1 MTTPLS
7 HYYMLAVQKLG
18 FRQQSYQQAFGIEG
32 SPANLALIDLAD
44 FCGVFNDQSQA
55 TLTDAEVRERHG
67 MRRAFFRIWKNL
79 NLNPAEM
86 ELVARSALVRA
97 AARLAA
103 EDGDRS

>member
-1 MTTPLS
+1 MTD
-7 HYYMLAVQKLG
+7 LAVFYRKAVEKLG
-18 FRQQSYQQAFGIEG
+18 FRQEAYRQAFGREG
-32 SPANLALIDLAD
+32 SPANLALVDLAD
-44 FCGVFNDQSQA
+44 FTGAFNDESQA
-55 TLTDAEVRERHG
+55 GLSDAEVRERHG

-79 NLNPAEM
+79 KLNNAEM